1 MAINHKEILI
11 KSLIKDFSIE
21 TTPNVYAKYGNFA
34 DLLPKKNDVYVT
46 YLPDQNSENVVKA
59 MRFAKKQGALCIG
72 ITGMSGG
79 LLKKICDECIIVPS
93 NDMLSIESIHLL
105 LCHYIVSSIRNHGTP
120 IFKYE

>member
-46 YLPDQNSENVVKA
+46 YLPDQNSENARTSGSRKISA
-59 MRFAKKQGALCIG
+59 MMPNGRTVTA
-72 ITGMSGG
+72 
-79 LLKKICDECIIVPS
+79 
-93 NDMLSIESIHLL
+93 
-105 LCHYIVSSIRNHGTP
+105 HGTFISVAP
-120 IFKYE
+120 DLPA